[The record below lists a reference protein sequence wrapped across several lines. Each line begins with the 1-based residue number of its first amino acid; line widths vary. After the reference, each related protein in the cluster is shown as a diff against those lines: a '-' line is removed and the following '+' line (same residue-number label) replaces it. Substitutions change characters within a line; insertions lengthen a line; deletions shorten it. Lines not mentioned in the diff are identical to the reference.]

1 MDSEQGRKMWS
12 SPLTEKTYRYY
23 AITQFL
29 NPEKTWNAYFK
40 SIKCLDGL
48 VNCISAGTFNE
59 KSLRKAVAFGN
70 GINGSFSKETAT
82 RIITA
87 LVSSSSYS
95 NAKTLLEW
103 LGLYYDQPIPEA
115 DLDKIPWSDELARK
129 LENFKGKKN

>member
-1 MDSEQGRKMWS
+1 MDTEHVRKMWS

-48 VNCISAGTFNE
+48 ANCISTGNFNE
-59 KSLRKAVAFGN
+59 KTLRKAVAFGN
-70 GINGSFSKETAT
+70 EINESFSKETAT
-82 RIITA
+82 RIIAA

-103 LGLYYDQPIPEA
+103 LGLYYNQPIPEA
-115 DLDKIPWSDELARK
+115 SLDKIPWSDELARK